1 MNVPFVMGRGFS
13 DPIFQSQ
20 AIFRLILQALST
32 PGVLLRVDTSSFE
45 GPQGLSS
52 AAAAT
57 LLALADYE
65 TPVWLPDHLVKGPM
79 RDWLVFHTGAPI
91 SERPE
96 HALFAIIDAGSP
108 DPALAR
114 FATGEDR
121 YPDRS
126 ATLIVLCPS
135 LENGTPLMVT
145 GPGIESSV
153 NFAPQGIRNGFWDEF
168 AANHER
174 FPLGV
179 DLLLVSGDQ
188 IVGLPRTSKVTPLDG
203 AA

>member
-1 MNVPFVMGRGFS
+1 LKARRASRQPLPQPCSLWQITKRRSGFR
-13 DPIFQSQ
+13 I
-20 AIFRLILQALST
+20 I
-32 PGVLLRVDTSSFE
+32 
-45 GPQGLSS
+45 
-52 AAAAT
+52 
-57 LLALADYE
+57 
-65 TPVWLPDHLVKGPM
+65 W
-79 RDWLVFHTGAPI
+79 FHTGAPV

-96 HALFAIIDAGSP
+96 HALFAIIDAASL

-114 FATGEDR
+114 FALGEDR

-126 ATLIVLCPS
+126 ATLIALCPS

>member
-1 MNVPFVMGRGFS
+1 MNVPFVLGRGFS

-20 AIFRLILQALST
+20 AIFRVILQALSN
-32 PGVLLRVDTSSFE
+32 PGALLRIGTPSFE
-45 GPQGLSS
+45 APHDLPP
-52 AAAAT
+52 AAAAI

-65 TPVWLPDHLVKGPM
+65 TPVWLSDHLVKGPM

-91 SERPE
+91 SECPA
-96 HALFAIIDAGSP
+96 HALFAIIDASSS

-114 FATGEDR
+114 FACGEDR

-126 ATLIVLCPS
+126 ATLIVLCSS
-135 LENGTPLMVT
+135 LENGTPLQVT
-145 GPGIESSV
+145 GPGIELSM
-153 NFAPQGIRNGFWDEF
+153 NFAPQGVRNGFWDEF

-179 DLLLVSGDQ
+179 DLLLVSGDGV
-188 IVGLPRTSKVTPLDG
+188 VGLPRTSKVTSLHG

>member
-32 PGVLLRVDTSSFE
+32 PGALLKLETTSFE
-45 GPQGLSS
+45 APQDLPP
-52 AAAAT
+52 AAAAI

-65 TPVWLPDHLVKGPM
+65 TPVWLPEHLAKGPM
-79 RDWLVFHTGAPI
+79 RNWLVFHTGAPI
-91 SERPE
+91 SEHPE
-96 HALFAIIDAGSP
+96 HALFAVVENASS

-126 ATLIVLCPS
+126 ATLIVLCSS
-135 LENGTPLMVT
+135 LENGTPLRVT

-179 DLLLVSGDQ
+179 DLLLVSGDGV
-188 IVGLPRTSKVTPLDG
+188 VGLPRTSKVTPLDG

>member
-1 MNVPFVMGRGFS
+1 MNIPFVMGRGFS

-20 AIFRLILQALST
+20 AAFRQILQALSN
-32 PGVLLRVDTSSFE
+32 PGVLLRIEATSFE
-45 GPQGLSS
+45 APQDLPP
-52 AAAAT
+52 AAAAI

-65 TPVWLPDHLVKGPM
+65 TPVWLPEHLAKGPM
-79 RDWLVFHTGAPI
+79 RDWLVFHTGTLI

-96 HALFAIIDAGSP
+96 HALFAIIDGASS

-114 FATGEDR
+114 FALGEDR

-126 ATLIVLCPS
+126 ATLIVLS
-135 LENGTPLMVT
+135 SALENGTPLQVT

-179 DLLLVSGDQ
+179 DLLLVSGDHV
-188 IVGLPRTSKVTPLDG
+188 VGLPRTSKVTPLHG